1 MAPLLRGRW
10 TWNVVSIDY
19 YNNCLK
25 QPCCRAENVSCAP
38 THLLVPFPMFQCFV
52 EKCIPEH
59 TPMSRNIAILF
70 WKYAPGIDEKSYQMV
85 HKWVTNHGLEASILG
100 PCRGVLEPRAWKAA
114 QINSG
119 CANHHVHG
127 SPMGDV
133 FWYNNNNSIC
143 MYCFLSL
150 FVVGC
155 PAHRE
160 CYYFIIDLYAMLNIV
175 QSYLWICWTKVEVVF
190 VFNAL

>member
-1 MAPLLRGRW
+1 
-10 TWNVVSIDY
+10 
-19 YNNCLK
+19 
-25 QPCCRAENVSCAP
+25 
-38 THLLVPFPMFQCFV
+38 
-52 EKCIPEH
+52 
-59 TPMSRNIAILF
+59 
-70 WKYAPGIDEKSYQMV
+70 
-85 HKWVTNHGLEASILG
+85 
-100 PCRGVLEPRAWKAA
+100 
-114 QINSG
+114 
-119 CANHHVHG
+119 
-127 SPMGDV
+127 
-133 FWYNNNNSIC
+133 